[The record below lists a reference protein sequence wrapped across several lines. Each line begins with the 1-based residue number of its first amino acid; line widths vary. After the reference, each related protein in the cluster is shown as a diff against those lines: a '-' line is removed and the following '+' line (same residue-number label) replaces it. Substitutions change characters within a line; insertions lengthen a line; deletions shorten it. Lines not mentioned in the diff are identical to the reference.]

1 MPYVPLDPADIVA
14 GKPTKEEIFQQIHDN
29 LESLNTSVENLSQT
43 SKFDLF
49 NIKYSGL
56 MSRYSLS
63 ELNDLS
69 PVYRASI
76 NGEIVE
82 FKATLLE
89 ASTSGTLELDIQK
102 SIDNG
107 VNWISMLNN
116 PVQLTG
122 TSVGSISGSVDW
134 LDQTFLQGDLMR
146 VRFVN
151 IQIDQGAFHLDIFGE
166 TV

>member
-29 LESLNTSVENLSQT
+29 LESLNSSVENLSQT

-49 NIKYSGL
+49 NIKYTGD
-56 MSRYSLS
+56 MENYSLTQ
-63 ELNDLS
+63 LNNKA

-76 NGEIVE
+76 NGEVVE
-82 FKATLLE
+82 FKAILLE
-89 ASTSGTLELDIQK
+89 ASTSGTLELDIEK

-107 VNWISMLNN
+107 INWISMLNN
-116 PVQLTG
+116 PVQVTG
-122 TSVGSISGSVDW
+122 ATVGSASGAVDW
-134 LDQTFLQGDLMR
+134 LDQTFLLGDLIR
-146 VRFVN
+146 VSFVN
-151 IQIDQGAFHLDIFGE
+151 VQVGQGAFALHIFGE